1 MAQKTE
7 KYHFTAS
14 ERSLIAMAS
23 SLHDIGKIAIDDAI
37 LNKPGKYTPEE
48 FAIMKTHTVIGASM
62 LEQLVQYKDDP
73 LVQTAYQICRWHH
86 ERYDGRGYPD
96 GLLGDEIPFAAQV
109 VSIADVYDALTSE
122 RVYKK
127 AIPHD
132 EAIQMILRGECGA
145 FHPLL
150 IECLLDVQNRIQME
164 LNTLGTDPS
173 EHFLTGAD
181 ARFHIA
187 TGDTER

>member
-1 MAQKTE
+1 M
-7 KYHFTAS
+7 
-14 ERSLIAMAS
+14 
-23 SLHDIGKIAIDDAI
+23 
-37 LNKPGKYTPEE
+37 
-48 FAIMKTHTVIGASM
+48 
-62 LEQLVQYKDDP
+62 
-73 LVQTAYQICRWHH
+73 
-86 ERYDGRGYPD
+86 
-96 GLLGDEIPFAAQV
+96 

-150 IECLLDVQNRIQME
+150 IECLLDVQDRIQME

-181 ARFHIA
+181 ARLHIA
-187 TGDTER
+187 TGDNER

>member
-1 MAQKTE
+1 MMINILSQVVELRNGESGLHVQHIQILTGILLERVAQKTE

-23 SLHDIGKIAIDDAI
+23 SLHDIGKIAID
-37 LNKPGKYTPEE
+37 
-48 FAIMKTHTVIGASM
+48 
-62 LEQLVQYKDDP
+62 
-73 LVQTAYQICRWHH
+73 
-86 ERYDGRGYPD
+86 
-96 GLLGDEIPFAAQV
+96 
-109 VSIADVYDALTSE
+109 
-122 RVYKK
+122 
-127 AIPHD
+127 

-150 IECLLDVQNRIQME
+150 IECLLDVQDRIQME

-181 ARFHIA
+181 ARLHIA